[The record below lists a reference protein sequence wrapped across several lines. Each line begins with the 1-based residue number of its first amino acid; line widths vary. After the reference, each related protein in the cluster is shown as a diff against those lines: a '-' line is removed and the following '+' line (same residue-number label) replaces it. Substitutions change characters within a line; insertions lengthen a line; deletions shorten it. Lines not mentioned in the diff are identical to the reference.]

1 MARFLDLLRD
11 GQFATGVTAYDDHYP
26 GDEAN
31 ARIVVV
37 ISLEG
42 QLTTQAIVDTGA
54 PWCVL
59 NPQIADEILSQ
70 DALLYEPET
79 KLKIRGISYAG
90 RLCRMRI
97 GLRSKQAGEDL
108 EVDATVFVPKLRAGE
123 SWRHPNFLGLSGFLE
138 RMCFAVDPAES
149 AFYFGPA

>member
-1 MARFLDLLRD
+1 MPRFLDLFLD
-11 GQFATGVTAYDDHYP
+11 GDFATGVTSYDDHYP

-31 ARIVVV
+31 TRIVVV

-42 QLTTQAIVDTGA
+42 QMTTQAIVDTGA

-59 NPQIADEILSQ
+59 DPQIADEILSQ

-97 GLRSKQAGEDL
+97 GLWSEQTGEDL
-108 EVDATVFVPKLRAGE
+108 EVDATVFVPELRAGE
-123 SWRHPNFLGLSGFLE
+123 SWLHPNFLGLGGFLE
-138 RMCFAVDPAES
+138 RMCFAVDPSES
-149 AFYFGPA
+149 AFYFGSI